1 MDSFKPRFATL
12 NDIFAE
18 STGRFAERPLFG
30 VKRGGAWQ
38 CMTYAE
44 FREETDRICAGLA
57 TLGVDKGDR
66 VDQPARVGHRR
77 VCGLRSRRAV
87 VPMYEAQREDNWR
100 YILGD
105 SGAKVAFVA
114 NDRIRARIAAFHD
127 EVPALTHVVVFDTGS
142 DSPED
147 ALALAGLGRDTPPVG
162 LTPTKPEDMA
172 GFVYTSGTTGNP
184 KRVMLSHGNLAG
196 NVSAIIDVFPLE
208 DDARSL
214 SFL

>member
-1 MDSFKPRFATL
+1 
-12 NDIFAE
+12 
-18 STGRFAERPLFG
+18 
-30 VKRGGAWQ
+30 
-38 CMTYAE
+38 
-44 FREETDRICAGLA
+44 
-57 TLGVDKGDR
+57 
-66 VDQPARVGHRR
+66 
-77 VCGLRSRRAV
+77 
-87 VPMYEAQREDNWR
+87 MYEAQREDNWR

-184 KRVMLSHGNLAG
+184 KRVMLSHGEPGGQRERDHRRVPPRGRRPVA
-196 NVSAIIDVFPLE
+196 VVPVIDALGTTVYE
-208 DDARSL
+208 GHGL
-214 SFL
+214 SETSPIATAN